1 LKNATSPEIINI
13 IENEIENAIIKKK
26 VDSILSLSKG
36 HENTDFYTHK
46 KGGKLSIKDL
56 INLPKRNNLNDIYQQ
71 ALIEPIFI
79 ERKRQ
84 LEKDEIFLKNK
95 MQIYVT
101 LFSKEKK
108 ENIQELEKLVT
119 QAQTNIASG
128 QRTTHPKIN
137 ELFKIFYTNY
147 FREIINM
154 DTNGIK
160 NFPLFFKNFL
170 KFTGK
175 KLNMTNLS
183 YYKSNFEKQFITY
196 DNYQRKQLPK
206 LKYDAND
213 NRYSIYFEKK

>member
-1 LKNATSPEIINI
+1 MKNATSPEIINI

-36 HENTDFYTHK
+36 HENAYFYTHK
-46 KGGKLSIKDL
+46 KGGKLSVKDL
-56 INLPKRNNLNDIYQQ
+56 INLPERNNLNDIYQQ

-101 LFSKEKK
+101 LFTKEKK
-108 ENIQELEKLVT
+108 ENIQELEKLFT
-119 QAQTNIASG
+119 QTQTNIASG

-137 ELFKIFYTNY
+137 GLFKIFYTNY
-147 FREIINM
+147 FREIIKM
-154 DTNGIK
+154 DTNVIRK
-160 NFPLFFKNFL
+160 FPPFFKNFL

-175 KLNMTNLS
+175 KLPMTNLS

-196 DNYQRKQLPK
+196 NNDNRKQLPK
-206 LKYDAND
+206 LKYNANV
-213 NRYSIYFEKK
+213 NSYSIYFEKK